1 MGEPVGRWRSQ
12 DGAAA
17 ATVGERLHP
26 ALDAHGVRTLRLRGR
41 LDFVNVPA
49 LERFLR
55 RHLCRG
61 REACHVVADLSL
73 VSFVDSSFLRL
84 LLGLAR
90 RHQAARRELVL
101 VAPRGQVARVLAL
114 VGLPNLVPTYPDVAA
129 AAAALAAGRWPLIPP
144 RFAPSGTGAWDAAA
158 ARPGDA
164 APAAEPAP
172 APAGGRR
179 RRAALT
185 SSPVE

>member
-1 MGEPVGRWRSQ
+1 MGEPVLRWRSQ

-26 ALDAHGVRTLRLRGR
+26 ALAAGGVRGLRLQGH

-55 RHLCRG
+55 RALCAG
-61 REACHVVADLSL
+61 GETCHVLADLSG
-73 VSFVDSSFLRL
+73 VTFVDSSFLSL
-84 LLGLAR
+84 VLGLAR

-101 VAPRGQVARVLAL
+101 AGPQGQVARALAV
-114 VGLPNLVPTYPDVAA
+114 VGLPNLVPTYPGVAE

-144 RFAPSGTGAWDAAA
+144 PFAVRGAGAS
-158 ARPGDA
+158 R
-164 APAAEPAP
+164 PAA
-172 APAGGRR
+172 
-179 RRAALT
+179 
-185 SSPVE
+185 SPTTPPG